1 MSAKNYPLALASTL
15 EHEGGWSNHP
25 DDPGGAT
32 FRGVTK
38 KAWEAHVGR
47 KVTNE
52 ELARLTFPQISE
64 FYKKRYW
71 DACRCDDLPAGVDFL
86 VFDIAVNSGPYR
98 AGIMLQTAINEL
110 SRAAI
115 IKDGIIGPKT
125 ALAASKVDP
134 LRMIDRIAFRRL
146 TFYSS
151 LRTYE
156 VFKNGWRRRAVETAT
171 YATLIFCGHAA
182 AVVNAS
188 A

>member
-1 MSAKNYPLALASTL
+1 MSAKNFSVSLAEML
-15 EHEGGWSNHP
+15 EHEGGWVNHP

-38 KAWEAHVGR
+38 KAWEAYVGR
-47 KVTNE
+47 KVSDD
-52 ELARLTFPQISE
+52 ELKRLTFPQIAE
-64 FYKKRYW
+64 FYKKKYW
-71 DACRCDDLPAGVDFL
+71 DAARCDELPDGVDFL

-98 AGIMLQTAINEL
+98 AAIILQTAINEL

-115 IKDGIIGPKT
+115 VKDGKIGQKT

-134 LRMIDRIAFRRL
+134 FRMIDRIAFRRL

-171 YATLIFCGHAA
+171 FATLIACGHASA
-182 AVVNAS
+182 LVKAS
-188 A
+188 V